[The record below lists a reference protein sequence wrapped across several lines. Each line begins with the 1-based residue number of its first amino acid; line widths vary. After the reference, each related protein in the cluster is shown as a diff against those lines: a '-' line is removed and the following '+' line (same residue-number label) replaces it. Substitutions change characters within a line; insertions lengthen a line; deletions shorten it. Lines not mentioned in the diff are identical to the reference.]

1 MMQNLIQRRLN
12 IVLVTETWP
21 PEING
26 VAHSIFQ
33 LVQGLAQRGHQITLI
48 RPVQRHQV
56 ACEAVSDE
64 LLVRGFPIPRYP
76 QLQGGVPAYGAV
88 RQKLIDVQPDVV
100 HIVTEGLL
108 GLAALYAARSLNL
121 PVSSGFHS
129 PFHEFSRFFGLGY
142 LLTPILSYLRFFHR
156 RTQITCVPS
165 PKTLDQLHARGFE
178 RLCVVGRGVDTAQ
191 FSPSHRDECLRQ
203 AWGATPQS
211 TVLLYVGRLSPE
223 KGIDLVIRG
232 FQQLRLAQPMR
243 DLRLVIVGDGPDRA
257 RLQKLAPDAVFTGMQ
272 TGRELSAHYA
282 SADVFCFA
290 SQVET
295 FGNVVLEAM
304 ASGLPVI
311 AFDDACAGQVV
322 EHHRQGW
329 LANVGD
335 EAQFVQLMRQLSPQ
349 LRLAEMGKAARVRVA
364 AMSWQ
369 QPVIALEQAMQKA
382 IACSTVCAVQDQDAR
397 MMIKK

>member
-1 MMQNLIQRRLN
+1 MMQSPTHRRLN

-48 RPVQRHQV
+48 RPAQRHQV

-165 PKTLDQLHARGFE
+165 QKTLDQLHARGFE
-178 RLCVVGRGVDTAQ
+178 RLCVVGRGVDTTQ
-191 FSPSHRDECLRQ
+191 FSPSYRDECLRQ
-203 AWGATPQS
+203 AWGATPQG
-211 TVLLYVGRLSPE
+211 TVVLYVGRLSPE

-257 RLQKLAPDAVFTGMQ
+257 RLQKLAPDAIFTGMQ
-272 TGRELSAHYA
+272 TGCELSAHYA

-311 AFDDACAGQVV
+311 AFDDACAGQVIT
-322 EHHRQGW
+322 HHQHGW
-329 LANVGD
+329 LAALAD
-335 EAQFVQLMRQLSPQ
+335 EDQLVQLMRQLLPQ
-349 LRLAEMGKAARVRVA
+349 WRLMEMGKAARVRVA